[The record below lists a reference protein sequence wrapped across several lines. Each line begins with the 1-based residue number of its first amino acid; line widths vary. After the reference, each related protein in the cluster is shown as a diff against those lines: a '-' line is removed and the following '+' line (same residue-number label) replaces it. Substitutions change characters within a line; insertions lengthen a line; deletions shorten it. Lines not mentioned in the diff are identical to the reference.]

1 MTKILKYYKIV
12 VRGNAIGGVL
22 YAPSSWPRPI
32 ANDGEE
38 VRNWQALI
46 VELKDGP
53 YRNFNMCV
61 GCANIVSEAFKE
73 VILEVVGENPDLEF
87 LPIQVISKEYGNQ
100 TYYIM
105 HFKKI
110 FDVIDPL
117 RTTFVPNTDSIIKLC
132 VDYEKVHG
140 LKIFNSRPYI
150 NDVIVSDELRR
161 AIKRKRLD
169 DGIEFYP
176 VYCVKSDI

>member
-1 MTKILKYYKIV
+1 MEIIKYYEIV
-12 VRGNAIGGVL
+12 VIGNAKGGVL
-22 YAPSSWPRPI
+22 YAPPSWPRPI
-32 ANDGEE
+32 AHDGEE
-38 VRNWQALI
+38 VHNWESLI
-46 VELKDGP
+46 LTLQDGP

-61 GCANIVSEAFKE
+61 GFANVVSEALKE

-110 FDVIDPL
+110 FDVIDTL
-117 RTTFVPNTDSIIKLC
+117 RTTYVPNTDSIIKLC
-132 VDYEKVHG
+132 VDYEKVKN

-161 AIKRKRLD
+161 AIKRKHLD

-176 VYCVKSDI
+176 VYCVKDDNE